1 MMLRNVYRV
10 YLNDE
15 VIAIFKTKRFALN
28 FVKYQETISDE
39 QYEIEEVKIENW
51 LLSPREF

>member
-15 VIAIFKTKRFALN
+15 VIAIFKTKRLALD

-39 QYEIEEVKIENW
+39 QFEIEEVEIGNW

>member
-15 VIAIFKTKRFALN
+15 VIAIFKTKRFALD

>member
-1 MMLRNVYRV
+1 MLRNVYRV

-15 VIAIFKTKRFALN
+15 VIAIFKTKRFALD

-39 QYEIEEVKIENW
+39 QFEIEEVKIENW

>member
-1 MMLRNVYRV
+1 MMLKNVYRV

-15 VIAIFKTKRFALN
+15 VIAIFKTKRFALD

-39 QYEIEEVKIENW
+39 QFEIEEVKIENW

>member
-15 VIAIFKTKRFALN
+15 VIAIFKTKRFALD

-39 QYEIEEVKIENW
+39 QFEIEEVKIENW

>member
-1 MMLRNVYRV
+1 MMLKNVYRV

-15 VIAIFKTKRFALN
+15 VIAIFKTKRFALD

-39 QYEIEEVKIENW
+39 RFEIEEVKIENW